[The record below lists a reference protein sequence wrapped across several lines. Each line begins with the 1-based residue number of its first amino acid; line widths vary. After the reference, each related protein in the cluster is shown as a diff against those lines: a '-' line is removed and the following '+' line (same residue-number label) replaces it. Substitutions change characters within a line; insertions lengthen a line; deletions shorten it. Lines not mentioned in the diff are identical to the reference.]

1 LRVIELRVET
11 DTVVALTLHPRLTVI
26 DAGPPNDILVDAIR
40 SFVHGGQVKVH
51 AVVAEGDRHHLHD
64 ADELRALGWSGDA
77 VMLDVDALAPLVDE
91 AGVTQ
96 LSVNDVEE
104 GPVADLAAKVL
115 AAGHAAETADRVVS
129 RAAEELKAADIQS
142 ETLVA
147 GLRSHEEAVEELKA
161 QQAEVELRLS
171 DLMKRQGVISVHLEA
186 LGKLRNEPPDTVDG
200 LIAAIDS
207 LDALPAES
215 AEEIRSAMAEW
226 NRPILSTYDLLMG
239 SHQGPST
246 LEEQFGLAPSQP
258 AEGPVA
264 VAHADRNEGGPALPA
279 AVLALLDEAQLTLTA
294 QAERIK
300 EISVTIKASVTEQA
314 KAVTDRQRKFTMARA
329 GMLAR
334 TGDRETLR
342 HQYERALE
350 AATSAREQLADL
362 EVAGRLVHHI
372 ATMPSHPVAGRPPL
386 VLEQRSNDEAPRDR
400 LLRALPVISSETQ
413 VVVVTS
419 DSLVLDWA
427 RRLSGID
434 GALRSASAF

>member
-40 SFVHGGQVKVH
+40 SFVHGDQVKVH
-51 AVVAEGDRHHLHD
+51 AVVAEGDRHHLRD

-77 VMLDVDALAPLVDE
+77 VMLDVDALAPLVDQ

-96 LSVNDVEE
+96 LSVDDVEE

-115 AAGHAAETADRVVS
+115 AAGHAAEAADQAVTRV
-129 RAAEELKAADIQS
+129 AEVLKAADIQS
-142 ETLVA
+142 ETVA
-147 GLRSHEEAVEELKA
+147 AGVRSHEEAIEEL
-161 QQAEVELRLS
+161 QGEQSEVEVRLS
-171 DLMKRQGVISVHLEA
+171 DLMKRERTIAVHLGA
-186 LGKLRNEPPDTVDG
+186 LGKVRTEPPGTSDE
-200 LIAAIDS
+200 LIAVIDS
-207 LDALPAES
+207 FDALPAES
-215 AEEIRSAMAEW
+215 AEEIRSAMTEW
-226 NRPILSTYDLLMG
+226 NRPVMSTYDLLMG
-239 SHQGPST
+239 SHQAPSS

-258 AEGPVA
+258 ADGPVA
-264 VAHADRNEGGPALPA
+264 VASADREGGPALPA
-279 AVLALLDEAQLTLTA
+279 AVLTLLDQAQLTLTA

-300 EISVTIKASVTEQA
+300 EISVTITASVTE
-314 KAVTDRQRKFTMARA
+314 KTKLVTDRRRKFTMARA

-350 AATSAREQLADL
+350 AASSAREQLADL

-372 ATMPSHPVAGRPPL
+372 ATMPTDPVAGRPPL
-386 VLEQRSNDEAPRDR
+386 VLEHRSDDAARRDP

-419 DSLVLDWA
+419 DPLVLDWA